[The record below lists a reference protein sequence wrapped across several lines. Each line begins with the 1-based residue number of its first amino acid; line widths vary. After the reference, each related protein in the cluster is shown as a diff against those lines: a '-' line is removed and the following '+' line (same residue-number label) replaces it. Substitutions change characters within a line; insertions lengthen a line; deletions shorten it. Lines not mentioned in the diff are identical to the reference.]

1 MILPNDLRAW
11 CSGGLLWGMGKN
23 TKKRSLSDSIQT
35 GFRNRGSVSIE

>member
-1 MILPNDLRAW
+1 MLPNGLRAW
-11 CSGGLLWGMGKN
+11 CSGGLLWEMRKN

>member
-1 MILPNDLRAW
+1 MLANGLRAW
-11 CSGGLLWGMGKN
+11 CSGGSLWGQGKN